1 MSFLL
6 AVLAVCA
13 ILSAFAV
20 SASADEEP
28 REIIPE
34 SSMAVGGNGIIRQ
47 PGVYTLESF
56 LIYPDGRLT
65 ICEGVTIKV
74 TKFFECYG
82 EVELLGTLD
91 LSRCSTDIDPE
102 SIKVGKTGVYIP
114 ENDDLNEV
122 VVTLGFGSI
131 FSEGSVWIICAV
143 AAAAIIAVGAIVIVK
158 KKRVKS

>member
-1 MSFLL
+1 M

-82 EVELLGTLD
+82 ELELLGTLD

-102 SIKVGKTGVYIP
+102 TINVGSTGELII
-114 ENDDLNEV
+114 EDLKLNEV
-122 VVTLGFGSI
+122 VVSNIFGSI
-131 FSEGSVWIICAV
+131 LSEGNVWIICAV
-143 AAAAIIAVGAIVIVK
+143 AAAAVIAVGAIVVVK
-158 KKRVKS
+158 KKKVES